1 MQMQSLGLT
10 LAIASVLAGQWSAK
24 APIAIAAPGETL
36 AVRQPQAVDSRQVV
50 PQARRAW
57 P

>member
-1 MQMQSLGLT
+1 MQTRSFGLT
-10 LAIASVLAGQWSAK
+10 LAIASLLAGQSSAE
-24 APIAIAAPGETL
+24 APVAIAAPGETL
-36 AVRQPQAVDSRQVV
+36 AVRQPQAVDTRQVV

>member
-1 MQMQSLGLT
+1 MQTRSFGLT
-10 LAIASVLAGQWSAK
+10 LAIASVLAGQPSTE
-24 APIAIAAPGETL
+24 APVAIAAPGETL
-36 AVRQPQAVDSRQVV
+36 GVRQPQAVDSVV